1 MESTSVNPVH
11 SVQNEHHPQVRF
23 YPPLLPASHHRP
35 TGSHGARLGASCQ
48 VHVMASRVQRAELAL
63 LLPAAPPS
71 SSDMFSWPLLHPC
84 VFSPLLRHISI
95 SVVYDVRLV
104 LVVLYS
110 LTTNP
115 CNEFWTQLQ
124 FSIPSF
130 LQSWHNDDQY
140 NNAKIFVGGLNPSTT
155 DEQLY
160 SYFSRFGEVVSSK
173 VMFSR
178 DTGNSRSFDRY
189 KVETRLAVPS
199 NRMKKTTTSSETCR
213 ESSRLAR
220 QVFVGGLPTDVT
232 PPIFREWAEQT
243 FPGRVVNAVL
253 VVDRLTHTKSR
264 GFGFVTFDAR
274 DMVESAASVRMLP
287 FADRFVEV
295 KKAENMAL
303 KQKGSTKFEVP
314 KSPLVRVPPSGNRT
328 ESANGRPKGVGTVP
342 NTNGQDVDSKLNSM
356 FQEFGL
362 GDPQLKSKWNKP
374 ANKPG
379 KKDQN
384 FSGMV
389 EREQLPVTLPQNNVL
404 EQTMESKIQMD
415 QISIKPN
422 PIGTWNMNHRSPLQH
437 LSNESQSHLS
447 QPVTGQPNVASLWSM
462 QQTNNHH
469 LASDSDLIFDV
480 VKMALQG
487 SEEDS
492 SLASTWSSSSQGNI
506 WGAFDQT
513 VLHGI

>member
-1 MESTSVNPVH
+1 MDDNLSDD
-11 SVQNEHHPQVRF
+11 QF
-23 YPPLLPASHHRP
+23 A
-35 TGSHGARLGASCQ
+35 GGIDLGNDACLS
-48 VHVMASRVQRAELAL
+48 E
-63 LLPAAPPS
+63 
-71 SSDMFSWPLLHPC
+71 D
-84 VFSPLLRHISI
+84 
-95 SVVYDVRLV
+95 
-104 LVVLYS
+104 
-110 LTTNP
+110 
-115 CNEFWTQLQ
+115 
-124 FSIPSF
+124 
-130 LQSWHNDDQY
+130 NDDQY

-178 DTGNSRSFDRY
+178 DTGNSRRFGFAVFQSPYVAQKVCEMQTHELCGY

-199 NRMKKTTTSSETCR
+199 NRMKKATTSSETCR

-303 KQKGSTKFEVP
+303 KQKGSTKFDLP
-314 KSPLVRVPPSGNRT
+314 KSPVVRISPSGNRIET
-328 ESANGRPKGVGTVP
+328 PNGRPKTLGAIQ
-342 NTNGQDVDSKLNSM
+342 NSDGQEVDSKLNSM
-356 FQEFGL
+356 FQEMGL
-362 GDPQLKSKWNKP
+362 GDPQLKSKWTKP
-374 ANKPG
+374 ATKPG
-379 KKDQN
+379 KKEQTL
-384 FSGMV
+384 SGMM
-389 EREQLPVTLPQNNVL
+389 ESQSPVPLPQDNVM
-404 EQTMESKIQMD
+404 EQTMEPKIPMD
-415 QISIKPN
+415 QQSTKPN
-422 PIGTWNMNHRSPLQH
+422 PIGSWNMNQRSPLQH
-437 LSNESQSHLS
+437 LSNDNQLHLS
-447 QPVTGQPNVASLWSM
+447 PTATGQPNVSNLWSM
-462 QQTNNHH
+462 QPTHH
-469 LASDSDLIFDV
+469 HHQLASDNDLIFDV